1 MNKYKN
7 CFKFYHLTNHYKF
20 ENIITDINI
29 LTNYVYTT
37 ACNNVRNKYN
47 IELKDYTFDD
57 EEIYLNP
64 YLQIIFIYTAA
75 SAKISVGVLIRRK
88 IGSVV
93 IRATTVIDTEKATFN
108 IIFMAMERFSAAVS
122 FAPYFCAVITANP
135 AVNPVTKPST
145 RKFIGPV
152 VPTAARAAV
161 PNSLPTIIVSA
172 MLYNCCTKLPI
183 SNGIE

>member
-1 MNKYKN
+1 MTIK
-7 CFKFYHLTNHYKF
+7 
-20 ENIITDINI
+20 
-29 LTNYVYTT
+29 
-37 ACNNVRNKYN
+37 A
-47 IELKDYTFDD
+47 
-57 EEIYLNP
+57 
-64 YLQIIFIYTAA
+64 
-75 SAKISVGVLIRRK
+75 LIRNISLIIALNALVACSESEHYPKQYLGFKHTYREFTFPK
-88 IGSVV
+88 TEDTHDIIV
-93 IRATTVIDTEKATFN
+93 TVIATEKATFN
-108 IIFMAMERFSAAVS
+108 IIFMAMERFSATVS